1 MNEEVN
7 FCSQCGAKVNSGA
20 KFCLSCGYDLK
31 NSSTKITSDKT
42 IKVEAK
48 VVVTNVTIEKGFK
61 AIEKVVKAPWKGL
74 KKVFKTKEKT
84 FKIKEKTWKSDLETP
99 SPEPP
104 KSWGVILMLAAGA
117 IFGGIS
123 VMLGAMGA
131 HSLKNVLTE
140 KKLSAFQTATEYM
153 GYHGIALILVGIV
166 CLQLPENG
174 SKALKKV
181 GILFIMG
188 ILMFSGSLYVLTFDG
203 PSAFGPITPL
213 GVLCFIT
220 GWFILAKV
228 AHNHFRK
235 KP

>member
-1 MNEEVN
+1 MSEETK
-7 FCSQCGAKVNSGA
+7 GGH
-20 KFCLSCGYDLK
+20 DLK

-42 IKVEAK
+42 IKVE
-48 VVVTNVTIEKGFK
+48 VEVTNVTIEKGFK

-84 FKIKEKTWKSDLETP
+84 WKSDLETP
-99 SPEPP
+99 SPKPP

-235 KP
+235 NP